1 MMSAFAAMLLLA
13 LSRAELLERFRA
25 PVVTQA
31 DGLVRVFADCPEDMR
46 REYQMPVAR
55 FAADTVGNMYRGL
68 STKPVKFSRTGIA
81 IYVGEGRTNDST
93 VVARAFTNGS
103 EVVTRIYLR
112 APGFADL
119 AKLRIE
125 VAKGFFRSVKGMEV
139 SDEDAVAAY
148 RAGDPRLR
156 AEDERLR
163 LERWL
168 STGTGVANDEEGLKL
183 MRKVIQPGIASR
195 RDVLT
200 FASRLY
206 FYPPQYDL
214 RFAGKYDCLSFAD
227 AIKLAPA
234 IPAIRELARQKAMA
248 VTAYGGGRGD
258 ALTTAAVA
266 YSIFLIEL
274 SKGEKGEKEL
284 RSLLDVADTL
294 LNVAYEKC
302 DKKERTTK

>member
-1 MMSAFAAMLLLA
+1 MSAFAAILLLA
-13 LSRAELLERFRA
+13 LSRAEMLERFRA

-31 DGLVRVFADCPEDMR
+31 DGLVRVFSDCPEDMR

-55 FAADTVGNMYRGL
+55 FAADTVRNLFRGV
-68 STKPVKFSRTGIA
+68 SAKPVKFKRTGIA
-81 IYVGEGRTNDST
+81 IYVGEGRTNDPT

-119 AKLRIE
+119 ARLRAE
-125 VAKGFFRSVKGMEV
+125 VAKGFFRSLKGIEV

-148 RAGDPRLR
+148 RAGDPALR
-156 AEDERLR
+156 VEDERMR

-168 STGTGVANDEEGLKL
+168 ATGKGVANDEEGLRL
-183 MRKVIQPGIASR
+183 MRKVIQPGVASR

-214 RFAGKYDCLSFAD
+214 LFAGKYDCLSFAD
-227 AIKLAPA
+227 AIRLAPTV
-234 IPAIRELARQKAMA
+234 PALRPLARRKAME

-274 SKGEKGEKEL
+274 AKGEKDETDL
-284 RSLLDVADTL
+284 RSLLDIADTL
-294 LNVAYEKC
+294 LNVAYEKS
-302 DKKERTTK
+302 EG

>member
-1 MMSAFAAMLLLA
+1 MSALAAILVLA

-55 FAADTVGNMYRGL
+55 FAADTVKNLYGGL
-68 STKPVKFSRTGIA
+68 STRPLKFRRTGIA
-81 IYVGEGRTNDST
+81 IYVGEGRTNDPT

-112 APGFADL
+112 SPGFSDL
-119 AKLRIE
+119 GRLRAE
-125 VAKGFFRSVKGMEV
+125 VAKGFFRSVKGVEV
-139 SDEDAVAAY
+139 SDEAAVAAY
-148 RAGDPRLR
+148 RAGDPALR
-156 AEDERLR
+156 VEDERMR
-163 LERWL
+163 LEEWL
-168 STGTGVANDEEGLKL
+168 ATGKGVESDEEGLRL
-183 MRKVIQPGIASR
+183 MRKVIQPGVASR

-214 RFAGKYDCLSFAD
+214 LFAGRYDCLSFAD
-227 AIKLAPA
+227 AIRLAPSV
-234 IPAIRELARQKAMA
+234 PALRALARRKAME

-258 ALTTAAVA
+258 ALTTAATA
-266 YSIFLIEL
+266 YAIFLIEL
-274 SKGEKGEKEL
+274 SKGEKGEGDL
-284 RSLLDVADTL
+284 RSLLDIADAL

-302 DKKERTTK
+302 EN

>member
-1 MMSAFAAMLLLA
+1 MSAFAAILVLA
-13 LSRAELLERFRA
+13 LTRTEMLERFRA
-25 PVVTQA
+25 PVITQA
-31 DGLVRVFADCPEDMR
+31 DGLVRVFSDCPEDMR

-55 FAADTVGNMYRGL
+55 FAADTVRNLYRGV
-68 STKPVKFSRTGIA
+68 SAKPVKFKRTGIA
-81 IYVGEGRTNDST
+81 IYVGEGRTNDPT

-119 AKLRIE
+119 ARLRAE
-125 VAKGFFRSVKGMEV
+125 VAKGFFRSVKGVEV

-148 RAGDPRLR
+148 RAGDPALR
-156 AEDERLR
+156 VEDERMR

-168 STGTGVANDEEGLKL
+168 ATGKGVESDEEGLKL
-183 MRKVIQPGIASR
+183 MRKVIQPGVASR

-214 RFAGKYDCLSFAD
+214 LFAGRYDCLSFAD
-227 AIKLAPA
+227 AIRLAPTV
-234 IPAIRELARQKAMA
+234 PALRALARRKAME

-266 YSIFLIEL
+266 YSLFLIEL
-274 SKGEKGEKEL
+274 SKGEKDEADL
-284 RSLLDVADTL
+284 RSLLDIADTL
-294 LNVAYEKC
+294 LNVAYEKS
-302 DKKERTTK
+302 E